1 MTPHRAG
8 RRAVLR
14 TAVALAALA
23 GPTSV
28 WSTAAVAAGS
38 GPAAGSSAPA
48 AAPGDPA
55 DWLRLA
61 GGRLVYGQDR
71 QGNRIP
77 DFSYAG
83 YRGGGVPLPTAKAAV
98 TLGPGSGGDDTDR
111 VQQAIDRVAALPQ
124 GSDGLRGAVQLGAG
138 TYRLAK
144 PLRIGASG
152 VVLRGAGSGP
162 GGTRLV
168 ATGAPHVLV
177 ELAGEGAPRR
187 SGEQHAVTDA
197 YVPVGATTLTLAST
211 AGLEPGRTVIV
222 QRPQED
228 SWIRAIGM
236 DRIPA
241 RDSGTTKPWTP
252 NDGLRFQRTVTA
264 VDGNR
269 ITLDVPL
276 TNALEK
282 EFTHATVW
290 AYDFPGRIS
299 QVGVEGISADGSG
312 VVSAPGYDSDGY
324 VRSGFAHFAAV
335 QDGWLRDIV
344 ADGFGSGMGSIGSTA
359 SRITVTDTAAIGMEK
374 AIPQRSPL
382 AQPGAYT
389 VDGQQNL
396 IVNCTV
402 SGSNL
407 HAWMTGPRVPG
418 PNVFSHCTS
427 DNTGR
432 YRLDAGPHQRWAAG
446 TLYDAITMRHSRGPA
461 DDLALTDRGNMGT
474 GQGWAGANQ
483 VLWNADVGYYAV
495 ERPPTAHNWA
505 FGTRGT
511 PVEGRQSGVL
521 VSTGTAM
528 TPASLYAQQLAE
540 RGGQAPPPPTAT
552 PAPVPAPAAP
562 TPSASASATATGAPT
577 AASAGTRSSA
587 PSPAA
592 TPAAARRPE
601 TRDGLASTGAE
612 LGAELSMAAGA
623 LLVGS
628 AAIGLTRERRRARHA
643 R

>member
-14 TAVALAALA
+14 AAVALAALA

-28 WSTAAVAAGS
+28 WSTAALAAGS
-38 GPAAGSSAPA
+38 APAAGSTA
-48 AAPGDPA
+48 ATAGDPA

-61 GGRLVYGQDR
+61 DGRLVYGQDR
-71 QGNRIP
+71 QGNRVP

-83 YRGGGVPLPTAKAAV
+83 YRGGGVPLPTVGAAV
-98 TLGPGSGGDDTDR
+98 TLGPGSGGDDTGR
-111 VQQAIDRVAALPQ
+111 IQQAIDKVAALPQ
-124 GSDGLRGAVQLGAG
+124 GADGQRGAVQLEAG
-138 TYRLAK
+138 SYRLGK
-144 PLRIGASG
+144 PLRITASG
-152 VVLRGAGSGP
+152 VVLRGAGSGK

-177 ELAGEGAPRR
+177 ELAGEGSPRR
-187 SGEQHAVTDA
+187 TGDQRAVTDA
-197 YVPVGATTLTLAST
+197 YVPVGATTLTLASA
-211 AGLEPGRTVIV
+211 AGLRPGQTVVV

-236 DRIPA
+236 DRIPS
-241 RDSGTTKPWTP
+241 RDNGTTKPWTP
-252 NDGLRFQRTVTA
+252 NDGLQFQRTVTA

-282 EFTHATVW
+282 EYTHATVW
-290 AYDFPGRIS
+290 TYEFPGRIS
-299 QVGVEGISADGSG
+299 QVGVEGMSADGSG
-312 VVSAPGYDSDGY
+312 MVSAPGYDAGGY
-324 VRSGFAHFAAV
+324 FSSGFAHFAAV

-344 ADGFGSGMGSIGSTA
+344 ADAFGSGMGSIGSTA
-359 SRITVTDTAAIGMEK
+359 SRITVTDTAATGMEK

-389 VDGQQNL
+389 VEGQQNL
-396 IVNCTV
+396 VVNCTV

-418 PNVFSHCTS
+418 PNVFSSCSS
-427 DNTGR
+427 DNTGH
-432 YRLDAGPHQRWAAG
+432 YRLDAGPHQRWATG
-446 TLYDAITMRHSRGPA
+446 TLFDAITMRHSRGPG

-495 ERPPTAHNWA
+495 EQPPTAHNWA

-511 PVEGRQSGVL
+511 PVAGRQSGIL

-540 RGGQAPPPPTAT
+540 RGGQVPRQPAAPAVPVTAPTA
-552 PAPVPAPAAP
+552 PAPAAS
-562 TPSASASATATGAPT
+562 PSATASITAGAPTTGAPSAPATPATGAPT
-577 AASAGTRSSA
+577 SGT
-587 PSPAA
+587 
-592 TPAAARRPE
+592 AARKPE
-601 TRDGLASTGAE
+601 ESLASTGAA
-612 LGAELSMAAGA
+612 LGAEISMAAGA
-623 LLVGS
+623 LLVGG